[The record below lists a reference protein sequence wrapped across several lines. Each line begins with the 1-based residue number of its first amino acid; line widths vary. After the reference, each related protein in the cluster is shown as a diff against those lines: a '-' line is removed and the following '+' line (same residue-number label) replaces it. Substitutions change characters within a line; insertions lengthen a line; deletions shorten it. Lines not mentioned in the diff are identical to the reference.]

1 VSRLALLRLSWKTER
16 LTLSLGDLLNQR
28 GIVATGT
35 PALAFARLLA
45 KLNGQ
50 RELGDGALYRL
61 CRELQRELFDPPL
74 QSHHGRV
81 AGVGKYSR

>member
-1 VSRLALLRLSWKTER
+1 MSKPLALTDEQITTVMGLARP
-16 LTLSLGDLLNQR
+16 LLPDQR
-28 GIVATGT
+28 AAFLEMLAT
-35 PALAFARLLA
+35 

-50 RELGDGALYRL
+50 RDLGDGALYRL